1 MHPAAAAVHP
11 AAAAVHVAATG
22 RTAAAGVTAVLF
34 VCLCCPSKAL
44 PVAASRA
51 ASSGSDRCHRLDPLC
66 RAPKNLP
73 VTVTTLPRQPRRSR
87 QSRGR
92 SVGCEACLIPVRCQP
107 LFKDRMPNG
116 TEMGRAGSVVSPAAV
131 RLNCKDAVAASGSH
145 WLLRREQ
152 AMHGSS
158 GPGWVN
164 RVVQRNGQGRV
175 VHQRQW
181 ARPPHLRVKTAN
193 HTAATMFRT
202 AKVCCCPE
210 LVPNWRRYSIP
221 NATDTAR

>member
-51 ASSGSDRCHRLDPLC
+51 ASSDRCHRLDPLC

-92 SVGCEACLIPVRCQP
+92 SVGCEACLIPIRCQP

-164 RVVQRNGQGRV
+164 RVVQRNGRGRV